1 MATFGLGKIFDE
13 HAKDALTRLL
23 EGSDAVM
30 HRHGVIG
37 FGWSVG
43 SYGRFPVTGIG
54 RLYPHWSV
62 ERSGQKR
69 ESAAAANDRFW
80 LKADLQ
86 SAEIDFRFTPSS
98 RHSRGLG

>member
-1 MATFGLGKIFDE
+1 MATFGLGKICDE

-54 RLYPHWSV
+54 RLSAHWSV
-62 ERSGQKR
+62 ERSGQER
-69 ESAAAANDRFW
+69 ESAAATNDRFW
-80 LKADLQ
+80 LKGDIQ
-86 SAEIDFRFTPSS
+86 RPEIDFRFAPESG
-98 RHSRGLG
+98 RGCRD